1 MARVINVGSL
11 YTVEGTVL
19 NANSSLM
26 YIITP
31 TSPIGSLIKLKEV
44 YFHHQVDTRCI
55 AFKNVKKKILLPH
68 SHKC

>member
-44 YFHHQVDTRCI
+44 YSIRSQI
-55 AFKNVKKKILLPH
+55 
-68 SHKC
+68 